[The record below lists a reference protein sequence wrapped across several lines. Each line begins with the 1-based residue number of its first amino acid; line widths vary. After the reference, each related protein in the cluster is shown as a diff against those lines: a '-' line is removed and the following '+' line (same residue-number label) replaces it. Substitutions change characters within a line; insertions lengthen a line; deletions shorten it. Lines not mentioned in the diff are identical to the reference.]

1 MEYIK
6 ITSKDEIYPKQLLKI
21 ENYPKQL
28 YICGN
33 YKLLTSENTFAIVG
47 SRDCTEYGR
56 KQARYFAKELSKSGI
71 CIISGMAIGIDTAAH
86 LGAIEEKG
94 KTIAVLGGGFNNIYP
109 KENEWLFNKIINNN
123 GCVIT
128 EHNIE
133 KEAKLSNFPKR
144 NRIISG
150 ISNGV
155 LVIEAENKS
164 GSMVT
169 ARYAVEQKKALY
181 AIPSN
186 IDSRN
191 GIGTNK
197 LIQNGAMLT
206 TNSNQIIDKFN
217 LKKAEDIENISK
229 IDIPKE
235 YEEVYKAIREGI
247 SYVNDIKKKTGK
259 EVNEI
264 NSILTMLEL
273 EGYIKQTSG
282 NEFIV
287 KGD

>member
-33 YKLLTSENTFAIVG
+33 YKLLTSENIFAIVG

-56 KQARYFAKELSKSGI
+56 KQARCFAKELSKSGI

-94 KTIAVLGGGFNNIYP
+94 KTIAVLGGGFNYIYP

-155 LVIEAENKS
+155 LVIEAKNKS
-164 GSMVT
+164 GSMIT

-197 LIQNGAMLT
+197 LIQNGAILT
-206 TNSNQIIDKFN
+206 IDFNQIIDKFN

-235 YEEVYKAIREGI
+235 YEEVYKAIKEGI

-273 EGYIKQTSG
+273 EGYIKQTAG